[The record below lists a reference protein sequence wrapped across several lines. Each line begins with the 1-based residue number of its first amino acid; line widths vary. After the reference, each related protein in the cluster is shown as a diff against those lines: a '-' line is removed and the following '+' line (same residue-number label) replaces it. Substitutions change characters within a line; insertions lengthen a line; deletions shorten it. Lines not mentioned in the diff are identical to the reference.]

1 VVGHC
6 LVPYTDAGGFTTT
19 PSPEHLAYQDYAIR
33 RIKLTL
39 AVLVVFNNILIVQT
53 LTRPSRLA
61 ILAIPLV
68 LAMAVS
74 IATLTVST
82 YRGKTLKSSHM

>member
-6 LVPYTDAGGFTTT
+6 LDPYTDGVDFTTM
-19 PSPEHLAYQDYAIR
+19 PSSEHLAYQDYAIS

-61 ILAIPLV
+61 ICQR
-68 LAMAVS
+68 
-74 IATLTVST
+74 
-82 YRGKTLKSSHM
+82 YRLS

>member
-1 VVGHC
+1 MGHC
-6 LVPYTDAGGFTTT
+6 LVPYTDGVDFTTT
-19 PSPEHLAYQDYAIR
+19 PSPEHLAYQVYAIS

-61 ILAIPLV
+61 ILPLV
-68 LAMAVS
+68 LAMAVFTP
-74 IATLTVST
+74 TLTVST
-82 YRGKTLKSSHM
+82 YRGETPKSSHV

>member
-1 VVGHC
+1 VVGHR
-6 LVPYTDAGGFTTT
+6 LDPYTDGVDFTTT
-19 PSPEHLAYQDYAIR
+19 PSPEHLVYQDYAIS

-61 ILAIPLV
+61 ICQR
-68 LAMAVS
+68 
-74 IATLTVST
+74 
-82 YRGKTLKSSHM
+82 YRLS

>member
-1 VVGHC
+1 MVGHC
-6 LVPYTDAGGFTTT
+6 LVPYTDGVDFTTT
-19 PSPEHLAYQDYAIR
+19 PSPEHLAYQVYAIR

-61 ILAIPLV
+61 ILPLV
-68 LAMAVS
+68 LAMAVF
-74 IATLTVST
+74 IPTLTVST
-82 YRGKTLKSSHM
+82 YRGKTPKSSHV

>member
-6 LVPYTDAGGFTTT
+6 LVPCTDAVVFTTM
-19 PSPEHLAYQDYAIR
+19 PSPEHLAYRDYAIR
-33 RIKLTL
+33 RIELTL

-61 ILAIPLV
+61 ICQR
-68 LAMAVS
+68 
-74 IATLTVST
+74 
-82 YRGKTLKSSHM
+82 YRLS

>member
-1 VVGHC
+1 MVGHC
-6 LVPYTDAGGFTTT
+6 LVPYTDAVDFTTT
-19 PSPEHLAYQDYAIR
+19 PSLEHLAYQDCAIR

-61 ILAIPLV
+61 ICQR
-68 LAMAVS
+68 
-74 IATLTVST
+74 
-82 YRGKTLKSSHM
+82 YRLS

>member
-1 VVGHC
+1 MVSHC
-6 LVPYTDAGGFTTT
+6 LDPYTDGVDFTTT

-39 AVLVVFNNILIVQT
+39 AMLVVFNNILIVQT

-61 ILAIPLV
+61 ILPLV
-68 LAMAVS
+68 LAMAVF
-74 IATLTVST
+74 IPTLTVST
-82 YRGKTLKSSHM
+82 YRGKTLMSSHV